1 MLKPDSLTSYLISPL
16 RVAPRSRRTRE
27 VAVFAGVA
35 VLFQQVSLRFVISKP
50 ALEPH
55 KKCKASAMHPP
66 CTRPATRIPQS
77 RLKKSQRLRAIT
89 YQQVLGLLVVIEDH
103 LVGLAAET

>member
-35 VLFQQVSLRFVISKP
+35 VLFRAAVFPVCDIQ
-50 ALEPH
+50 
-55 KKCKASAMHPP
+55 ASFGTGQKMQGECHA
-66 CTRPATRIPQS
+66 
-77 RLKKSQRLRAIT
+77 RLKKIPVSAERGVCRT
-89 YQQVLGLLVVIEDH
+89 HVIPI
-103 LVGLAAET
+103 